1 VRTDVGWR
9 LDPSVTFLNHGSYG
23 ACPEP
28 VLAVQQELRDRLE
41 AEPVRFLGREL
52 PARLDAARDEIA
64 RFLRADPEG
73 FAFVP
78 NATTGIN
85 TVVQSL
91 RFEPGDELL
100 TDDHEYNATINA
112 LRAVAERDG
121 ARVVVARIPFPIER
135 PEQAV
140 DAMVAAVTD
149 RTRLA
154 MVSHVTSSTALVLPI
169 QEIVDGLD
177 RRGVD
182 TIVDGAHA
190 PGMVPVDID
199 AFGAAYWTG
208 NGHKW
213 LCGPKGTGMLWV
225 RADRRDRIHPLVVS
239 HGANAELEGRSRF
252 RHEFDW
258 AGTADPT
265 GYLALPAAIEW
276 MRDHAVPDGG
286 GWPAVMAANHALA
299 IEGRDVLTG
308 ALAVEAPV
316 PDAMIG
322 SMATLFL
329 DAVQGETAAK
339 TLNET
344 LQQADR
350 IQVPVGAWP
359 VRAAREADTPTRIT
373 LRISAQRYN
382 ELEDYERLGD
392 ALVRRLGDQP
402 GAMRETV
409 RFPT

>member
-1 VRTDVGWR
+1 MRTDLGWR
-9 LDPSVTFLNHGSYG
+9 LDPAITFLNHGSYG

-28 VLAVQQELRDRLE
+28 VLAVQHALRERLE

-52 PARLDAARDEIA
+52 PERLDVAQHAVA
-64 RFLRADPEG
+64 RFLGADPNG

-91 RFEPGDELL
+91 HFEPGDELL

-135 PEQAV
+135 PQQAV
-140 DAMVAAVTD
+140 DAILGAVTD

-169 QEIVDGLD
+169 AAIVEALD
-177 RRGVD
+177 RRGID
-182 TIVDGAHA
+182 TLVDGAHA
-190 PGMVPVDID
+190 PGMVPVDVD
-199 AFGAAYWTG
+199 GLGAAYWTG

-258 AGTADPT
+258 GGTADPT
-265 GYLALPAAIEW
+265 GYLALPAAIDW

-286 GWPAVMAANHALA
+286 GWPTVMAANHALA
-299 IEGRDVLTG
+299 IEGRDDLVG
-308 ALAVEAPV
+308 ALGIEAPA
-316 PDAMIG
+316 PDAMLG
-322 SMATLFL
+322 SMATLFI
-329 DAVQGETAAK
+329 DGVHGEAAARA
-339 TLNET
+339 LNET
-344 LQQADR
+344 LQLEDR
-350 IQVPVGAWP
+350 IQVPVGPWP
-359 VRAAREADTPTRIT
+359 VRAARDADTPMRTT

-382 ELEDYERLGD
+382 EPEDYERLAE
-392 ALVRRLGDQP
+392 ALRRRLGDQP
-402 GAMRETV
+402 GAIR
-409 RFPT
+409 

>member
-1 VRTDVGWR
+1 MRTDLGWR
-9 LDPSVTFLNHGSYG
+9 LDPAVTFLNHGSYG

-28 VLAVQQELRDRLE
+28 VLAVQRDLREQLE
-41 AEPVRFLGREL
+41 AEPVRFLTGEL
-52 PARLDAARDEIA
+52 PARLDAARDAVA
-64 RFLRADPEG
+64 RFLCAEPDG
-73 FAFVP
+73 LAFVP

-112 LRAVAERDG
+112 LRAVADRDG
-121 ARVVVARIPFPIER
+121 ARLVVARIPFPIER
-135 PEQAV
+135 PEEAFAAV
-140 DAMVAAVTD
+140 LGAVTD

-154 MVSHVTSSTALVLPI
+154 MVSHVTSTTALVLPI
-169 QEIVDGLD
+169 AEIVAELD
-177 RRGVD
+177 RRGID
-182 TIVDGAHA
+182 TLVDGAHA
-190 PGMVPVDID
+190 PGMVPVDVEGL
-199 AFGAAYWTG
+199 GAAYWTG

-239 HGANAELEGRSRF
+239 HGANADLDGRTRF

-258 AGTADPT
+258 VGTADPT
-265 GYLALPAAIEW
+265 GYLALPAAIDW

-299 IEGRDVLTG
+299 IDGRDRIAG
-308 ALAVEAPV
+308 ALGIEPPA
-316 PDAMIG
+316 PDAMLG

-329 DAVQGETAAK
+329 DGVSDEAAAR

-344 LQQADR
+344 LERGDR
-350 IQVPVGAWP
+350 IQVPVGPWP
-359 VRAAREADTPTRIT
+359 ARAAREDDRPTRGT

-382 ELEDYERLGD
+382 EPEDFERLAE
-392 ALVRRLGDQP
+392 ALARRLGDQRA
-402 GAMRETV
+402 AMR
-409 RFPT
+409 

>member
-1 VRTDVGWR
+1 VRTDLGWR
-9 LDPSVTFLNHGSYG
+9 LDPAVTFLNHGSYG

-28 VLAVQQELRDRLE
+28 VLAVQRDLREQLE
-41 AEPVRFLGREL
+41 AEPVRFLTGEL
-52 PARLDAARDEIA
+52 PARLEAARDAVA
-64 RFLRADPEG
+64 RFLFAEPDG
-73 FAFVP
+73 LAFVP
-78 NATTGIN
+78 NATTAIN

-112 LRAVAERDG
+112 LRAVADRDG

-135 PEQAV
+135 PEEAFAAV
-140 DAMVAAVTD
+140 LAAVTD

-154 MVSHVTSSTALVLPI
+154 MVSHVTSTTALVLPI
-169 QEIVDGLD
+169 AEIVAELD
-177 RRGVD
+177 RRGID
-182 TIVDGAHA
+182 TLVDGAHA
-190 PGMVPVDID
+190 PGMVPVDVEGL
-199 AFGAAYWTG
+199 GAAYWTG

-239 HGANAELEGRSRF
+239 HGANADLDGRTRF

-258 AGTADPT
+258 VGTADPT
-265 GYLALPAAIEW
+265 GYLALPAAIDW

-299 IEGRDVLTG
+299 IDGRDRIAG
-308 ALAVEAPV
+308 ALGIEPPA
-316 PDAMIG
+316 PDAMLG

-329 DAVQGETAAK
+329 DGVSDEAAAK
-339 TLNET
+339 ALGES
-344 LQQADR
+344 LVRADR
-350 IQVPVGAWP
+350 IQVPVGLWP
-359 VRAAREADTPTRIT
+359 ARAAREDDRPTGGT

-382 ELEDYERLGD
+382 EPEDFERLAE
-392 ALVRRLGDQP
+392 ALVRRLGDQR
-402 GAMRETV
+402 AATR
-409 RFPT
+409 

>member
-1 VRTDVGWR
+1 MRTDLGWR

-28 VLAVQQELRDRLE
+28 VLAVQRDLREHLE
-41 AEPVRFLGREL
+41 AEPVRFLTGEL
-52 PARLDAARDEIA
+52 PARLDAARHAVA
-64 RFLRADPEG
+64 RFLCADPDG
-73 FAFVP
+73 LAFVP

-91 RFEPGDELL
+91 RFKPGDELL

-135 PEQAV
+135 PEQAL
-140 DAMVAAVTD
+140 DAILAEVTH

-154 MVSHVTSSTALVLPI
+154 MVSHVTSTTALILPI
-169 QEIVDGLD
+169 AEIVAELD
-177 RRGVD
+177 RRGID
-182 TIVDGAHA
+182 TLVDGAHA
-190 PGMVPVDID
+190 PGMVPVDVD
-199 AFGAAYWTG
+199 GLGAAYWTG

-239 HGANAELEGRSRF
+239 HGANADLGGRSRF

-258 AGTADPT
+258 VGTADPT
-265 GYLALPAAIEW
+265 GYLALPAAIDW

-286 GWPAVMAANHALA
+286 GWSAVMAANHALA
-299 IEGRDVLTG
+299 IEGRDRIAG
-308 ALAVEAPV
+308 ALGIESPAPV
-316 PDAMIG
+316 AMLG

-329 DAVQGETAAK
+329 DGVRDKAAAKALGET
-339 TLNET
+339 LER
-344 LQQADR
+344 ADR
-350 IQVPVGAWP
+350 IQVPVGPWP
-359 VRAAREADTPTRIT
+359 PRAAREGERRTRVT

-382 ELEDYERLGD
+382 EPKDYDRLAD
-392 ALVRRLGDQP
+392 ALRRRLGGQP
-402 GAMRETV
+402 GAMR
-409 RFPT
+409 

>member
-1 VRTDVGWR
+1 MRTDLGWH
-9 LDPSVTFLNHGSYG
+9 LDPAVTFLNHGSYG

-28 VLAVQQELRDRLE
+28 VLAAQHELRERLE

-52 PARLDAARDEIA
+52 PARLDAARQA
-64 RFLRADPEG
+64 VAGFLGADPDG

-112 LRAVAERDG
+112 LRAAAERNG
-121 ARVVVARIPFPIER
+121 ARVVVARIPFPVKH
-135 PEQAV
+135 PEQALE
-140 DAMVAAVTD
+140 AILAAVTD

-169 QEIVDGLD
+169 AETVAELD
-177 RRGVD
+177 RRGID
-182 TIVDGAHA
+182 TLVDGAHA
-190 PGMVPVDID
+190 PGMVPVDLD
-199 AFGAAYWTG
+199 VLGAAYWTG

-213 LCGPKGTGMLWV
+213 LCGPKGTGMLSV

-265 GYLALPAAIEW
+265 GYLALPAAIDW

-286 GWPAVMAANHALA
+286 GWPAVMAANHAMAL
-299 IEGRDVLTG
+299 EGRDAVAAALG
-308 ALAVEAPV
+308 AEAPAPAPA
-316 PDAMIG
+316 PDEMLG
-322 SMATLFL
+322 SMATLIL
-329 DAVQGETAAK
+329 DDVHGEAGAK
-339 TLNET
+339 ALNER
-344 LQQADR
+344 LQLDDR
-350 IQVPVGAWP
+350 IQVPVGPWP
-359 VRAAREADTPTRIT
+359 VRAARRGDTAIRIT

-382 ELEDYERLGD
+382 EPEDYERLAM
-392 ALVRRLGDQP
+392 ALRRRLGDQR
-402 GAMRETV
+402 GAMR
-409 RFPT
+409 

>member
-23 ACPEP
+23 ACPER
-28 VLAVQQELRDRLE
+28 VLAAQCDLREELE
-41 AEPVRFLGREL
+41 AEPVRFLTGEL
-52 PARLDAARDEIA
+52 PTRLDAARDAVA
-64 RFLRADPEG
+64 RFLGADPDG
-73 FAFVP
+73 LAFVA

-121 ARVVVARIPFPIER
+121 ARVVVARTPFPIQR
-135 PEQAV
+135 PEEAL
-140 DAMVAAVTD
+140 DAILAQVTD

-154 MVSHVTSSTALVLPI
+154 MVSHVTSTTALVLPI
-169 QEIVDGLD
+169 AEIVAELD
-177 RRGVD
+177 RRGID
-182 TIVDGAHA
+182 TLVDGAHA
-190 PGMVPVDID
+190 PGMVPVDVD
-199 AFGAAYWTG
+199 GLGAAYWTG

-239 HGANAELEGRSRF
+239 HGANADLDERTRF

-258 AGTADPT
+258 VGTADPT
-265 GYLALPAAIEW
+265 GYLALPAAIDW

-286 GWPAVMAANHALA
+286 GWAAVMAANHALA
-299 IEGRDVLTG
+299 IEGRDRIAG
-308 ALAVEAPV
+308 ALGIEPPA
-316 PDAMIG
+316 PDAMLG

-329 DAVQGETAAK
+329 DGVRDETAARALSD
-339 TLNET
+339 TLER
-344 LQQADR
+344 ADR
-350 IQVPVGAWP
+350 IQVPVGPWP
-359 VRAAREADTPTRIT
+359 VRAARGKDRPTRVT

-382 ELEDYERLGD
+382 EPEDYDRLGE
-392 ALVRRLGDQP
+392 ALVRRLGDQR
-402 GAMRETV
+402 AMR
-409 RFPT
+409 